1 MNRLFQVK
9 EKGQK
14 VAEAIATVLNVE
26 VEIVNQEL
34 VRVAGTG
41 RVKENIGS
49 RLLRGLVNK
58 HVLKTGQYIYISSP
72 GHHTICNECS
82 LAGKCFYKAYIVYPI
97 KIKEEVIGNISLI
110 AFNHEQEENLR
121 RQRDSLVEFVSK
133 MADFISSKVIEKQM
147 EADKAVMTNRLEA
160 ILDSVHE
167 GVIAIDENG
176 IITHFNKSSE
186 QIFGTKKNE
195 VVGKNLK
202 DLAPNL
208 PLLSLLEGA
217 ESFTYKEVFADF
229 NRQKLHL
236 LSTARPILSENKE
249 IVGAVASYRDYG
261 ETQKKVYEIFNKQQH
276 LSFDDIIGS
285 SASLQEVI
293 KKAKK
298 IASSNS
304 TVLILG
310 ESGTGKELFARAIH
324 EASSQSNKPFV
335 SINCGAIPEALLESE
350 LFGYEEGA
358 FTGAKRGGKIGK
370 FELANSGTVFLD
382 EIGNMSLYLQAKL
395 LRVLQE
401 RQIERVGGNKL
412 IPVDIR
418 VIAATNSDLQDL
430 VNKGLF
436 RDDLYYRLSVI
447 PLEIPPLR
455 DRKEDIPQLLDYHR
469 IRYSKL
475 LGKKIIDFDKEA
487 LNVCLNYSWPGNVRE
502 LVNTVEYAINIEEGP
517 IIKIESLPP
526 RIREEVNARGVID
539 YNLSGD
545 IVIKSLDEIEK
556 EAIIKALN
564 HFGWHEEGKM
574 KAARALGIGRAT
586 IYRKIQK
593 YKISPEFVNGAKLN
607 EV

>member
-1 MNRLFQVK
+1 MVNRLYQVK

-26 VEIVNQEL
+26 VEIVDENL

-49 RLLRGLVNK
+49 RMLRGLVNK
-58 HVLKTGQYIYISSP
+58 KVLETGQYLYINSP
-72 GHHTICNECS
+72 GHHEICKKCA

-97 KIKEEVIGNISLI
+97 KVKDEVIGNISLI
-110 AFNHEQEENLR
+110 AFTKDQEENLR
-121 RQRDSLVEFVSK
+121 RQRDSLVEFVCR
-133 MADFISSKVIEKQM
+133 MADFVSSKVIERQM
-147 EADKAVMTNRLEA
+147 EADRAVMVNRLEA

-167 GVIAIDENG
+167 GVMAIDESG
-176 IITHFNKSSE
+176 VVTHFNKSSE
-186 QIFGTKKNE
+186 HIFGSERNKI
-195 VVGKNLK
+195 VGRNLK
-202 DLAPNL
+202 ELGPSL
-208 PLLSLLEGA
+208 PLLNLLNGG

-229 NRQKLHL
+229 NTKKVHL
-236 LSTARPILSENKE
+236 LSTGRPIQSDTKE
-249 IVGAVASYRDYG
+249 VVGAVASYRDYS
-261 ETQKKVYEIFNKQQH
+261 ETQKNVYEIFNKQQQ
-276 LSFDDIIGS
+276 LTFDDIIGS

-324 EASSQSNKPFV
+324 EASTQRNRPFV
-335 SINCGAIPEALLESE
+335 SINCGAIPETLLESE

-401 RQIERVGGNKL
+401 RQIERVGGNQL
-412 IPVDIR
+412 ISVDIR

-455 DRKEDIPQLLDYHR
+455 VRKEDIPPLLDYHR
-469 IRYSKL
+469 IRYGKL
-475 LGKKIIDFDKEA
+475 LNKKVIGFEKET
-487 LNVCLNYSWPGNVRE
+487 LNACLNYNWPGNVRE
-502 LVNTVEYAINIEEGP
+502 VINTVEYAINIEESP
-517 IIKIESLPP
+517 IIQVESLPP
-526 RIREEVNARGVID
+526 RI
-539 YNLSGD
+539 LGD
-545 IVIKSLDEIEK
+545 INGKEVIEYDATGGTVVKCLDEIEK
-556 EAIIKALN
+556 EAILKAIN
-564 HFGWHEEGKM
+564 HFGWSEQGKI
-574 KAARALGIGRAT
+574 KAAKALGTSRAT

-593 YKISPEFVNGAKLN
+593 YKIEPEIIN
-607 EV
+607 